1 MFAGGGVTKYKKGV
15 KVEKLKEI
23 FINHFEKFLIIGL
36 VLAIVVTNCFIL
48 QKLAFLNFY
57 YLPVLVAGYFLGR
70 KQAILTS
77 LLVICLVAFIAIL
90 DPASFWQR
98 GSSLRLSLDLI
109 IWGGF
114 LILTAY
120 VVGDLYAEKE
130 KKIVELKQA
139 YIGVVEILTKYLEAS
154 DRYTKG
160 HSVRVADY
168 ATEIAIAMGLTRP
181 EVENIRVAGLLH
193 DIGKIEI
200 STDLIQ
206 KAATL
211 TQEEK
216 QELDQHV
223 ERGVKL
229 LNSVGSVL
237 QEAIPIV
244 LAHHTHFIEEISPSG
259 NGGTPKSKVPLGAR
273 IIAVAD
279 AYDAMVTDRP
289 YRAGKQPWQAIQEL
303 EKYAG
308 TQFDPGVVEAFKRV
322 ISKRVEES

>member
-1 MFAGGGVTKYKKGV
+1 M
-15 KVEKLKEI
+15 EKLKE
-23 FINHFEKFLIIGL
+23 FLVRHFEKLLLIGL
-36 VLAIVVTNCFIL
+36 IVAIVVTNYFIL

-57 YLPVLVAGYFLGR
+57 YLPVLIAGYFLGK
-70 KQAILTS
+70 KQAIFTS
-77 LLVICLVAFIAIL
+77 CLVICLVTFIAIL
-90 DPASFWQR
+90 DSASFLEV
-98 GSSLRLSLDLI
+98 GSTLKLFFNLV

-114 LILTAY
+114 LVLAAY
-120 VVGDLYAEKE
+120 VVGTLYEEKE
-130 KKIVELKQA
+130 KKISELKKA
-139 YIGVVEILTKYLEAS
+139 YIGVIEILTKYLEAS

-168 ATEIAIAMGLTRP
+168 ATEIAIAMELPRS

-193 DIGKIEI
+193 DIGKIET
-200 STDLIQ
+200 SSELIQ
-206 KAATL
+206 KAASL

-216 QELDQHV
+216 DEVKKHV
-223 ERGVKL
+223 EKGVKL
-229 LNSVGSVL
+229 LSSVGTVL

-244 LAHHTHFIEEISPSG
+244 LAHHSYFIQDKDTED
-259 NGGTPKSKVPLGAR
+259 KSHSKIPLGAR

-308 TQFDPGVVEAFKRV
+308 TQFDPVVVETFKNV
-322 ISKRVEES
+322 ISEKIEVS